1 MVYELKKMALLSKLC
16 KKLPKSFIPFFS
28 NYSDTNKNS
37 INAGAKQRPGKTGEG
52 MLKKALEGKTA
63 IVTGSGQGI
72 GRCIALCFAE
82 YGAKVIT
89 NNRKPG
95 SSINAFE
102 KTALEFTE
110 EEKEELRKFSGD
122 AQTTADEITAK
133 GGEAVA
139 VFGDI
144 CDKTHAGKLVKTAID
159 HWGRI
164 DIIVNNA
171 SSNWVGNI
179 MDMDEEMWDI
189 QIASK
194 LSGTFYLT
202 HYALPYMKK
211 QGYGRILNSASDA
224 FLGLAGYAA
233 YGAGNAGVVALTKAV
248 AKDVSG
254 TGITVNVYTPL
265 ARTRSWYNARTTY
278 RIKGVPPSVIETNA
292 PEAMKR
298 TAEGMA
304 PFLAYLASDD
314 AGAVTGN
321 LFKLAADGV
330 IGIWSDS
337 EVVHEI
343 KKNDGFWT
351 LEELKK
357 RIPEELLKD
366 TVSGDG
372 DRILSNNRKG

>member
-1 MVYELKKMALLSKLC
+1 
-16 KKLPKSFIPFFS
+16 
-28 NYSDTNKNS
+28 
-37 INAGAKQRPGKTGEG
+37 

-72 GRCIALCFAE
+72 GRCIALCLAE
-82 YGAKVIT
+82 HGAKVIT
-89 NNRKPG
+89 NNRKRG

-102 KTALEFTE
+102 RTELEFTE
-110 EEKEELRKFSGD
+110 KEKEELRKFSGD
-122 AQTTADEITAK
+122 AQTTVDEITAK
-133 GGEAVA
+133 GGEAFA

-144 CDKTHAGKLVKTAID
+144 SNKADAGKLVKTAID

-171 SSNWVGNI
+171 SSNWVGSI
-179 MDMDEEMWDI
+179 MDMDEEIWEL

-202 HYALPYMKK
+202 HYALPYMKE
-211 QGYGRILNSASDA
+211 QGFGRILNSASDA
-224 FLGLAGYAA
+224 FLGLSGYAA
-233 YGAGNAGVVALTKAV
+233 YGAGNAGVVAFTKAV

-254 TGITVNVYTPL
+254 TGITVNAYTPL
-265 ARTRSWYNARTTY
+265 ARTRSWYNAKTTY
-278 RIKGVPPSVIETNA
+278 RIKGVPPEVIEANA

-304 PFLAYLASDD
+304 PFLVYLASDD
-314 AGAVTGN
+314 AGGVTGN

-343 KKNDGFWT
+343 KQNDGFWT

-357 RIPEELLKD
+357 KIPEELLKD
-366 TVSGDG
+366 TVSNNG
-372 DRILSNNRKG
+372 DRILSNNRRDKL

>member
-1 MVYELKKMALLSKLC
+1 
-16 KKLPKSFIPFFS
+16 
-28 NYSDTNKNS
+28 
-37 INAGAKQRPGKTGEG
+37 
-52 MLKKALEGKTA
+52 MLKKVLEGKTA

-82 YGAKVIT
+82 HGAKVIT
-89 NNRKPG
+89 NNRKSG

-102 KTALEFTE
+102 KTELEFTE

-133 GGEAVA
+133 GGEAIA
-139 VFGDI
+139 IFGDI
-144 CDKTHAGKLVKTAID
+144 SDRAEAEKLVKTAIS

-171 SSNWVGNI
+171 SSNWIGNI
-179 MDMDEEMWDI
+179 MDMDEKIWDI

-194 LSGTFYLT
+194 LSGTFYLI
-202 HYALPYMKK
+202 HYALPYMKE
-211 QGYGRILNSASDA
+211 QGFGRILNSASDA
-224 FLGLAGYAA
+224 FLGLSGYAA
-233 YGAGNAGVVALTKAV
+233 YSAGNAGVVALTKAV

-254 TGITVNVYTPL
+254 TGITVNAYTPL
-265 ARTRSWYNARTTY
+265 ARTRSWYNAKTTY
-278 RIKGVPPSVIETNA
+278 RIKGVSPEVIEANA
-292 PEAMKR
+292 PEAMRR
-298 TAEGMA
+298 TAEGMV
-304 PFLAYLASDD
+304 PFLVYLASDD
-314 AGAVTGN
+314 AGVVTGN
-321 LFKLAADGV
+321 LFKLTADGV

-343 KKNDGFWT
+343 KQNDGFWN

-366 TVSGDG
+366 TVSNGG
-372 DRILSNNRKG
+372 DRILSNNRKD

>member
-1 MVYELKKMALLSKLC
+1 
-16 KKLPKSFIPFFS
+16 
-28 NYSDTNKNS
+28 
-37 INAGAKQRPGKTGEG
+37 
-52 MLKKALEGKTA
+52 MLKKVLEGKTA

-82 YGAKVIT
+82 HGAKVIT
-89 NNRKPG
+89 NNRKRG

-102 KTALEFTE
+102 RTELEFTE

-122 AQTTADEITAK
+122 AQATADEITAK
-133 GGEAVA
+133 GGEAIA
-139 VFGDI
+139 VFGDVS
-144 CDKTHAGKLVKTAID
+144 DKADAGKLVKTAID

-164 DIIVNNA
+164 DI
-171 SSNWVGNI
+171 
-179 MDMDEEMWDI
+179 MDMDEEIWDL

-202 HYALPYMKK
+202 HYALPYMKE
-211 QGYGRILNSASDA
+211 QGFGRILNSASDA
-224 FLGLAGYAA
+224 FLGLSGYAA
-233 YGAGNAGVVALTKAV
+233 YGAGNAGVVALTKAA
-248 AKDVSG
+248 AKDVYG
-254 TGITVNVYTPL
+254 TGITVNACTPL
-265 ARTRSWYNARTTY
+265 ARTRSWYNAKTTY
-278 RIKGVPPSVIETNA
+278 RIKGVPPEVIEANA

-304 PFLAYLASDD
+304 PFLVYLASDD
-314 AGAVTGN
+314 AGGVTGN

-343 KKNDGFWT
+343 KQNDGFWT

-366 TVSGDG
+366 TVSNNG
-372 DRILSNNRKG
+372 DRILSNNRRDKL